1 MNQFQTELDV
11 ATIDYNKQLKN
22 DLTAYFQAINPK
34 IVILDMFT
42 NGLLSYYSKILLE
55 NVSQNMH
62 LICNDALS
70 FNTLL
75 NAPSN
80 LYEIPPNKTFVE
92 NTASFLTK
100 RYQTHIGIA
109 VAGIHDFEEKENKIY
124 IGYSFYNNTISRI
137 IECSGSQEIRY
148 NQIINSVFGYL
159 KMLFIKYPII
169 NKRS

>member
-1 MNQFQTELDV
+1 MNPFQTELDV
-11 ATIDYNKQLKN
+11 ATLDYNKQLKL
-22 DLTAYFQAINPK
+22 DLTAYFQATNPK

-42 NGLLSYYSKILLE
+42 NGLISYYSNKLLK
-55 NVSQNMH
+55 NVSQSMH

-80 LYEIPPNKTFVE
+80 LYDSPPHKPFVE
-92 NTASFLTK
+92 TTASFITK

-109 VAGIHDFEEKENKIY
+109 IAGIHDFEEKENKIY
-124 IGYSFYNNTISRI
+124 IGYSFYNTTVSRI
-137 IECSGSQEIRY
+137 IECSGSPEIRY

-169 NKRS
+169 KKKE